1 MWQQAHHSLWIMWQ
15 KAHHSLWI
23 IGCDVSKH
31 SRCVWASLANYSL
44 CLASDS
50 CVLQTGILS
59 RRAVITTP
67 GTESHHGVS
76 DTLCVKQLLCLK
88 VVRRFHKRWRLFIN
102 SAAKVRFRSAPE
114 TSRVTGAEMNFACI
128 PVAIHQRPLPIIP
141 CLKEGEI
148 YQRGSTQSSPWVRSF
163 SRRRSADRQRKGAPV
178 PSSYRQD
185 KREQTG
191 SVFLLHN
198 HYGLGWSPSLRMSL
212 FIEGDSCGSLLSLD
226 RHYIRAVFFSTL
238 GQDSRVYCGG
248 YCRSIFPL
256 DPRYFDFVFSVDIWD
271 LLRFSFDFFLFSF
284 SSWLYHNYRPCV
296 ITLFLIRIF

>member
-1 MWQQAHHSLWIMWQ
+1 MWQKAHHSLWIMWQKAHHSLWIMWQ

-31 SRCVWASLANYSL
+31 SRCVWASRANYSL

-50 CVLQTGILS
+50 RVLQASFHGQWWLS
-59 RRAVITTP
+59 LP
-67 GTESHHGVS
+67 GTESHHGAS
-76 DTLCVKQLLCLK
+76 DTPCVKQRLCLK

-114 TSRVTGAEMNFACI
+114 TSRVTGAEMNFARI

-163 SRRRSADRQRKGAPV
+163 SRRRSADRQRKGASV

-185 KREQTG
+185 QREQTG

-198 HYGLGWSPSLRMSL
+198 HYGLRVIAFPEDVSVYWRGFVRVTSLVGSSL
-212 FIEGDSCGSLLSLD
+212 YTCG
-226 RHYIRAVFFSTL
+226 VFFHV
-238 GQDSRVYCGG
+238 GPG
-248 YCRSIFPL
+248 
-256 DPRYFDFVFSVDIWD
+256 FSC
-271 LLRFSFDFFLFSF
+271 LLWRL
-284 SSWLYHNYRPCV
+284 L
-296 ITLFLIRIF
+296 